1 MVPPTVPPAGEALS
15 AHGGARRRSYARRVT
30 LPLRPPVKPQLALTR
45 KELPVGEE
53 WAYEP
58 KLDGFRAIVFVDWDE
73 AYVQSRGGKDL
84 SRYFPELEFA
94 PGRWVLDGEL
104 VIRDA
109 EGNLEFDA
117 LQQRIHPAPSR
128 IKLLSKQIPAGYV
141 VFDLLAEGDEVL
153 CELPLR
159 ERRRRLEAIA
169 AGAGLE
175 LTPLTADAGQ
185 AERWLASIEGVM
197 AKDLTAPYVP
207 GKRKGMAKVKRERTI
222 DCVVMGWR
230 PGKEEGTVGSLILG
244 LYDGGELRTVGH
256 ISGFSK
262 AAKHGMRSML
272 APLETGESGSAE
284 PSRWT
289 GGRKLEWV
297 ELRPELVIEVGYDHA
312 ASGRIRHG
320 ARFHRFRDDKAPEEC
335 KFEQLDEG
343 G

>member
-1 MVPPTVPPAGEALS
+1 MA
-15 AHGGARRRSYARRVT
+15 
-30 LPLRPPVKPQLALTR
+30 LPLSPPIKPQLALTR
-45 KELPVGEE
+45 KALPEGED

-58 KLDGFRAIVFVDWDE
+58 KLDGFRAIVFVDGDK

-84 SRYFPELEFA
+84 NRYFPELSFA

-109 EGNLEFDA
+109 DGNLEFDS
-117 LQQRIHPAPSR
+117 LQERIHPAQSR
-128 IKLLSKQIPAGYV
+128 IELLSKEIPACFV

-153 CELPLR
+153 CERALR
-159 ERRRRLEAIA
+159 ERRERLEAIA
-169 AGAGLE
+169 EQADLE
-175 LTPLTADAGQ
+175 LTTLSTDAAE
-185 AERWLASIEGVM
+185 AERWLNSIEGVM
-197 AKDLTAPYVP
+197 AKDLSAPYCP

-244 LYDGGELRTVGH
+244 LYDGDALRTVGH

-262 AAKHGMRSML
+262 AAKQSMRAML
-272 APLETGESGSAE
+272 APLETGKAGTAE

-289 GGRKLEWV
+289 GGRDLEWV

-320 ARFHRFRDDKAPEEC
+320 ARFHRFRDDKQPSEC
-335 KFEQLDEG
+335 RFEQLDEG

>member
-1 MVPPTVPPAGEALS
+1 VP
-15 AHGGARRRSYARRVT
+15 
-30 LPLRPPVKPQLALTR
+30 LPLSPPIKPQLALTR
-45 KELPVGEE
+45 KVLPEGEE

-58 KLDGFRAIVFVDWDE
+58 KLDGFRAIVYVDGDE
-73 AYVQSRGGKDL
+73 SYIQSRGGKDL
-84 SRYFPELEFA
+84 NRYFPELTFA

-109 EGNLEFDA
+109 DGNLEFDS
-117 LQQRIHPAPSR
+117 LQERIHPAQSR
-128 IKLLSKQIPAGYV
+128 IELLSKEIPAGYI
-141 VFDLLAEGDEVL
+141 VFDLLAEGDESL
-153 CELPLR
+153 LERPLR
-159 ERRRRLEAIA
+159 ERRERLAAIA
-169 AGAGLE
+169 ERAGLE
-175 LTPLTADAGQ
+175 LTPLTPDAEQ
-185 AERWLASIEGVM
+185 AERWLGSIEGVM

-244 LYDGGELRTVGH
+244 LYDDGTLRTVGH
-256 ISGFSK
+256 ISGFSA
-262 AAKHGMRSML
+262 AAKRSMPAML
-272 APLETGESGSAE
+272 APLETGESGTAE

-289 GGRKLEWV
+289 GGRDLEWV

-320 ARFHRFRDDKAPEEC
+320 ARFHRFRDDKASKEC
-335 KFEQLDEG
+335 RFEQLDEG